1 MGASGPWAVTDMQEA
16 LLLEPPPDVARTGRG
31 VYVSFGVNCAS
42 LLCILGCLSTSSMVI
57 NPDPPGWSVLMML
70 LFVAVDLPL
79 LCLQLVVARSHSTVR
94 TIVTRRGLVCMGL
107 STRRLPWP
115 SSRSDL
121 YPVVRGFS
129 GRQAV
134 IAFQVDDDAR
144 AHQLFGVIHIG
155 RGEQVPQMLAAV
167 NAQLDAVWAWGVE
180 RGCAVES
187 GRYRALTSSGEE
199 RARRRAAAR
208 LEAFR
213 GARRGPGP
221 G

>member
-16 LLLEPPPDVARTGRG
+16 LLLEPPPDVARTGRR

-42 LLCILGCLSTSSMVI
+42 LLCILGCLSTGSMVI

-79 LCLQLVVARSHSTVR
+79 LCLQLVVARSHSTMR
-94 TIVTRRGLVCMGL
+94 TIATRRGLVCMGL

-134 IAFQVDDDAR
+134 DAF
-144 AHQLFGVIHIG
+144 
-155 RGEQVPQMLAAV
+155 
-167 NAQLDAVWAWGVE
+167 
-180 RGCAVES
+180 
-187 GRYRALTSSGEE
+187 
-199 RARRRAAAR
+199 
-208 LEAFR
+208 
-213 GARRGPGP
+213 
-221 G
+221 